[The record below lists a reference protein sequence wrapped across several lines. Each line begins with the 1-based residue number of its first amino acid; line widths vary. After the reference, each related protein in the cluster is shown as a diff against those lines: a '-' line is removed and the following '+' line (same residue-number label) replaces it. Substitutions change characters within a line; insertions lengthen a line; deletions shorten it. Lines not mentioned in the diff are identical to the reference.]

1 MKKLRFAHL
10 ASVAALAAAL
20 NANNAFAFD
29 QVEKDEIGEIVREY
43 LLANPEL
50 LIEVQEVLEERAAQ
64 EEELARIAVIQS
76 SAEKLFRDSADPV
89 LGNPQGDVTVVEFF
103 DYNCGFCRRAM
114 ADMQAIIEADE
125 NVRFVL
131 KEFPILGPDSI
142 AAHQVALAFNKMS
155 PAQYGDFHT
164 QLMNFDGTANEDV
177 AVQIAVDL
185 GLEEDALREV
195 MADPTL
201 SNPVQR
207 TYELAEGLGIG
218 GTPSYV
224 IGDSLVPGALGVD
237 ELRARIAEARAAN

>member
-1 MKKLRFAHL
+1 MKKLRFLPIAGAL
-10 ASVAALAAAL
+10 LLVSAMSV
-20 NANNAFAFD
+20 NSAFAFD
-29 QVEKDEIGEIVREY
+29 EAQKEEIGEIVREY

-50 LIEVQEVLEERAAQ
+50 LIEVQEELEARLA
-64 EEELARIAVIQS
+64 EEEEVARVAMIQS
-76 SAEKLFRDSADPV
+76 ASSELFESAADPV
-89 LGNPQGDVTVVEFF
+89 LGNPDGDVTVVEFF

-114 ADMQAIIEADE
+114 DDMQAIIESDE

-142 AAHQVALAFNKMS
+142 AAHQVAMAFNTLE
-155 PAQYGDFHT
+155 PLQYGEFHT
-164 QLMNFDGTANEDV
+164 RLMDHEGSANEAV
-177 AVQIAVDL
+177 AVDIAVQMGVD
-185 GLEEDALREV
+185 ESELRAT

-201 SNPVQR
+201 SNVVQR
-207 TYELAEGLGIG
+207 TYALAESLGIG